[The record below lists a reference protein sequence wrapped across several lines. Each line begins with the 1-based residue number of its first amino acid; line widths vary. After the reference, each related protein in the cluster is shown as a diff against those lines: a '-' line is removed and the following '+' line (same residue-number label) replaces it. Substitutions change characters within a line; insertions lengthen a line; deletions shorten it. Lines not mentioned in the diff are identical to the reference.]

1 MAMTVTF
8 DTNTIEKAS
17 RQDDEQA
24 NFARVRAAIKAGD
37 VVGHFSE
44 TIITLE
50 GIQRKDR
57 ANVFNSTYLRREST
71 KERLSDKV
79 ATIEVH
85 YFVEQPTRQSLRP
98 RHAAR
103 ITAALAV
110 GMKVLRAPRIG
121 MFHLADPDG
130 KYFVGESE
138 QKRAE
143 RIDRY
148 HVVGREIEAY
158 GAGFAVV
165 KNLGA
170 KFAAR
175 ENKKQELWFH
185 SLTLAR
191 NVHEKNEVERAT
203 AEWAD
208 ADSVAA
214 HVGYGL
220 DIFCTDDAGKSAGGI
235 SVLNPIN
242 QTWLKTKYGVKFVT
256 ISDLEGML

>member
-8 DTNTIEKAS
+8 DTNSLDKACRPKLFPKDHDQS
-17 RQDDEQA
+17 KSA
-24 NFARVRAAIKAGD
+24 KVHAAIKAGD
-37 VVGHFSE
+37 VAGHFSE

-50 GIQRKDR
+50 GIQTKDR
-57 ANVFNSTYLRREST
+57 ANVFNSTYLRLEPT
-71 KERLSDKV
+71 KEPVSDKV
-79 ATIEVH
+79 ATIELRYV
-85 YFVEQPTRQSLRP
+85 VEQLTRQSLHP
-98 RHAAR
+98 AHGAR
-103 ITAALAV
+103 INAAVAI
-110 GMKVLRAPRIG
+110 GMKVLRAPRVG

-138 QKRAE
+138 QKRTE
-143 RIDRY
+143 RIGRY
-148 HVVGREIEAY
+148 HVVAREIEAG

-175 ENKKQELWFH
+175 ENKKQDLWFH

-191 NVHEKNEVERAT
+191 DVHEKNAVERAI

-208 ADSVAA
+208 ADSVSA

-220 DIFCTDDAGKSAGGI
+220 DIF
-235 SVLNPIN
+235 
-242 QTWLKTKYGVKFVT
+242 
-256 ISDLEGML
+256 